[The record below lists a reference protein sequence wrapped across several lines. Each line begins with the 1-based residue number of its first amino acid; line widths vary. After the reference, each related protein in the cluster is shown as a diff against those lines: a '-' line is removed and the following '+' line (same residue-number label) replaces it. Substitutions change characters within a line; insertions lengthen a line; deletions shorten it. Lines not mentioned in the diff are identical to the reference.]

1 MCEFTSAFYSEETGV
16 ITVSHEQLAVSL
28 VPLRDNL
35 SNGPLNPN
43 SFLAVTEF
51 NLHDLKMIPL
61 RYHLLLNRIF
71 FLLLQFFS
79 VTAICMLVH

>member
-16 ITVSHEQLAVSL
+16 IAVSHQQLAVSL

-61 RYHLLLNRIF
+61 RYHLL
-71 FLLLQFFS
+71 
-79 VTAICMLVH
+79 T